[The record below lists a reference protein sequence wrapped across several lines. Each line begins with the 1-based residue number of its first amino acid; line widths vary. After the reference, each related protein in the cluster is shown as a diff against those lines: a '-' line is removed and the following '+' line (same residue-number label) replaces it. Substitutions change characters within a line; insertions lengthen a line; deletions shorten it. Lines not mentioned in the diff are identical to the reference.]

1 MEEQLRVKSKEKK
14 ARRAAAFKKIFLVI
28 VRFLEVILIY
38 LVPSFI
44 ITYITMYLP
53 KENSWKV
60 LCFFGSLF
68 ALFMHWVTARD
79 YYQRLQGSL
88 KQYFIVTNIAYFCMV
103 AFSALMYVFIDENL
117 LLYNFTL
124 SVIRGF
130 ELFYEKT
137 VFSMTLTHILVFMV
151 YTITPIVLK
160 IKDKK
165 DAKYAK
171 MVAESQ
177 DDMDKMGMIFDPDEL
192 PDLQPEEPISQVS
205 TEQAGLLFDPD
216 ELPNPTEMFFS
227 PPDMADIGYA
237 GGLLFDP
244 DEMPEGDDIKHHESV
259 LDEEGDG
266 GLLFDVDE
274 LPDFDQEP
282 VMPVDVIDMG
292 YAGGLLFD
300 PDEMPDMPEE
310 EKAAYKENE
319 VGLLF
324 NPDEPPEPVVGIIAP
339 KDETDIDYAGGLLFD
354 PDEPK

>member
-1 MEEQLRVKSKEKK
+1 MEEQKRVKSKEKS
-14 ARRAAAFKKIFLVI
+14 ARRAAAFRKIFLVI
-28 VRFLEVILIY
+28 IRFLEVILIY

-60 LCFFGSLF
+60 LCFFGTLF

-88 KQYFIVTNIAYFCMV
+88 KKYFLVTNIAYFFMI
-103 AFSALMYVFIDENL
+103 AFSVLMYVFIEENL

-137 VFSMTLTHILVFMV
+137 IFSMTLTHVLVFMV

-165 DAKYAK
+165 DAKFAK

-177 DDMDKMGMIFDPDEL
+177 DDMDKMGMIFNPDEL
-192 PDLQPEEPISQVS
+192 PDVKAEDPIPHIS
-205 TEQAGLLFDPD
+205 TEQVGLLFDPD
-216 ELPNPTEMFFS
+216 ELPDPTKMFFS
-227 PPDMADIGYA
+227 PPDIADIGYA
-237 GGLLFDP
+237 GGLLFNP
-244 DEMPEGDDIKHHESV
+244 DEMPEDDDIKFHDPTSGEES
-259 LDEEGDG
+259 ES
-266 GLLFDVDE
+266 GLLFDIDE
-274 LPDFDQEP
+274 LPDPAERP
-282 VMPVDVIDMG
+282 VMPLDVIDMG

-300 PDEMPDMPEE
+300 PDEMPDVPEYE
-310 EKAAYKENE
+310 IESYKEDE

-324 NPDEPPEPVVGIIAP
+324 DPDESPKRKERFAKL
-339 KDETDIDYAGGLLFD
+339 KDETDIDYAGGLLFN
-354 PDEPK
+354 PDESN

>member
-14 ARRAAAFKKIFLVI
+14 ARRAAAFRKILLVI
-28 VRFLEVILIY
+28 IRFLEIVLIY
-38 LVPSFI
+38 LVPSFV

-68 ALFMHWVTARD
+68 AIFMHWVTARD

-88 KQYFIVTNIAYFCMV
+88 KQYFIVTNIAYFFMI
-103 AFSALMYVFIDENL
+103 AFSALMYVFIEENL

-137 VFSMTLTHILVFMV
+137 IFSMTLTHILVFMV

-192 PDLQPEEPISQVS
+192 PDVKQEDPISQIS
-205 TEQAGLLFDPD
+205 TEHVGLLFDPE
-216 ELPNPTEMFFS
+216 ELPDPSEMLFS
-227 PPDMADIGYA
+227 PPDVTDIGYA

-244 DEMPEGDDIKHHESV
+244 DEMPEDDDIRHHESL
-259 LDEEGDG
+259 LDEEIEE
-266 GLLFDVDE
+266 GLLFDIDE
-274 LPDFDQEP
+274 FSNFEQEP
-282 VMPVDVIDMG
+282 VMPMDVIDIG
-292 YAGGLLFD
+292 YEGGLLFD

-310 EKAAYKENE
+310 EKTNHKEDE

-324 NPDEPPEPVVGIIAP
+324 NPDEPTEPVVELITP
-339 KDETDIDYAGGLLFD
+339 NDVTDIDYAGGLLFN
-354 PDEPK
+354 PDESN